1 MFDISVRISPATA
14 KFKAPSLPTFDLPQV
29 QFTPIVAAGSSER
42 SSQSVTI
49 AVPLPTTAQTK
60 SVSVPIAAAG
70 SNPSLAGSNYESSM
84 GDSNSN
90 SSINSSNSLRSES
103 GTGSSASISTSE
115 CGSLSRESIMNLP
128 NNILAQLAQQ
138 YASETHPHKLASA
151 GPYAHDAQLRQILA
165 QQNEEA
171 APRYI
176 VSEESWKHHAQARA
190 ILGNLIGPNGEQ
202 LTSTDPYN
210 TTVFVGGLSPLISE
224 DTLRTFFAPFGDI
237 HYVCPFTYFR
247 DNTNKYD
254 RSRFQWASIAVL
266 FSLFAREMRKRQS
279 RKCKGFLS
287 GEVGYV

>member
-1 MFDISVRISPATA
+1 MLRFEYRAYIHTLIPVRISPATA

-29 QFTPIVAAGSSER
+29 QFTPTVAGGSEK

-49 AVPLPTTAQTK
+49 AVPLPTTAQTNGQTK

-70 SNPSLAGSNYESSM
+70 SNTSLNSNAE
-84 GDSNSN
+84 SNSG
-90 SSINSSNSLRSES
+90 SSIGGSHSSNSLSS

-115 CGSLSRESIMNLP
+115 CGSLSTENIMNLP

-151 GPYAHDAQLRQILA
+151 GPYAHEAQLRQILA

-237 HYVCPFTYFR
+237 HYVCPYT
-247 DNTNKYD
+247 
-254 RSRFQWASIAVL
+254 
-266 FSLFAREMRKRQS
+266 
-279 RKCKGFLS
+279 
-287 GEVGYV
+287 